1 MRSPETLQG
10 VRDPDAVLANQL
22 RLTATAR
29 LRRRDRDR
37 AVVVSAVLS

>member
-10 VRDPDAVLANQL
+10 IRDPDAVLADQL

-37 AVVVSAVLS
+37 VVVVSVLLS